1 MTGSAEGRSQVWSAS
16 YAGVEVFQQL
26 CNGTAVMRRRKD
38 SFVNV
43 TQILKCAQYDKP
55 HRTRFL
61 EREIHTGIHEKV
73 QGGYGKYQGTWV
85 PLDRAVGLA
94 RRLGVYEALRCLFE
108 YAPALGEKPPT
119 APRSLESMNKRK
131 QTATPGSSKRRMSRR
146 DENTRPG
153 SLTSILNAADESY
166 PEHTFHVQPSACNA
180 STKSAGSLL
189 TPPPSAVRRV
199 VPVVQ
204 ATPTAVCKRPPAL
217 PTPRTGSNNT
227 GGGSSARWAAS
238 AQPSPVLFSAIA
250 GAGDDMHLP
259 QSAPAESKQLRR
271 LLDFLSMPRWQQEAQ
286 AAIPREL
293 AEFVQSST
301 HFDPDMRVGG
311 GGTVLYLAVQNAHW
325 DMAQLLL
332 QRGADASMGDVY
344 GLTPLM
350 AAVRSTAAWQQRESR
365 VFEWL
370 LRMLAPSL
378 TCRDREGRTAVHWAC
393 ARPLHAARDEWQRA
407 SPYYVAALAQ
417 RLTDA
422 GQREVLGWTDY
433 AGYRAERLARA
444 SGALESAK
452 ILEEEGNDVPLVT
465 AQDIAAA
472 PSRRRSDPAPKPA
485 AQPQQQMAAASRY
498 DVFAERAS
506 ALVRESAEKIRREH
520 EQLQRQIDDDT
531 RYAAGLLLE
540 LRAERDAAQSAAHEY
555 RDVAAQCTEANAK
568 ELQLQRKVE
577 AVVNLQHSA
586 RTSVAMAYA
595 DDSPAP
601 KPQVQDLRA
610 EYIMLRQQA
619 QRYEQES
626 RELASEYAQLASV
639 VRPWARPPVMGPMEQ
654 AGEADYAAG
663 RGQGGGIDKDSGE
676 SAEVL
681 AISAVLEAEERRLG
695 KLERV
700 VSAACG
706 ELSLDRVRTVV
717 GPVLSVLNHGNTL

>member
-131 QTATPGSSKRRMSRR
+131 QTAASGSSKRRMSRR

-166 PEHTFHVQPSACNA
+166 PEHVFRVQSSPASNA
-180 STKSAGSLL
+180 SAKPAGSLL

-199 VPVVQ
+199 APAVQ
-204 ATPTAVCKRPPAL
+204 ATPTTVCKRPPPL
-217 PTPRTGSNNT
+217 PTPRTG
-227 GGGSSARWAAS
+227 GSARWAAS

-250 GAGDDMHLP
+250 RDSEHLP
-259 QSAPAESKQLRR
+259 QSAPAEPKQLRQ
-271 LLDFLSMPRWQQEAQ
+271 LVDFLSTPRWQQEAQ
-286 AAIPREL
+286 AAVPREL

-311 GGTVLYLAVQNAHW
+311 GGTVLCLAVQNGHW
-325 DMAQLLL
+325 EMAQLLL

-350 AAVRSTAAWQQRESR
+350 AAVRSTAAWQQRGTR

-370 LRMLAPSL
+370 LRVLAPSL

-393 ARPLHAARDEWQRA
+393 VRPLHIAREEWMHA
-407 SPYYVAALAQ
+407 SPYYVAALARQ
-417 RLTDA
+417 LADA

-433 AGYRAERLARA
+433 AGYRAERLAHV
-444 SGALESAK
+444 SGAVESSK
-452 ILEEEGNDVPLVT
+452 ILEKHGNDGPLVT

-472 PSRRRSDPAPKPA
+472 PSRRRSDPEPRPA
-485 AQPQQQMAAASRY
+485 AQNQQEQQQQPAPASRY

-540 LRAERDAAQSAAHEY
+540 LRTERDAAQSAAHEY
-555 RDVAAQCTEANAK
+555 RDVAEQCAEATAK
-568 ELQLQRKVE
+568 ERQLQRKVE

-586 RTSVAMAYA
+586 RTSVAMANA
-595 DDSPAP
+595 GSPALKSP
-601 KPQVQDLRA
+601 VQDLRA
-610 EYIMLRQQA
+610 EYNMLRQQA

-626 RELASEYAQLASV
+626 RALASEYAQLASV
-639 VRPWARPPVMGPMEQ
+639 VRPWGRPPMMGPIEQ
-654 AGEADYAAG
+654 AGEGEYAGGPG
-663 RGQGGGIDKDSGE
+663 REVDADSGE
-676 SAEVL
+676 SAEVQ
-681 AISAVLEAEERRLG
+681 AISAVLQAEERRLG

>member
-1 MTGSAEGRSQVWSAS
+1 MTGSTEGRSQVWSAS

-131 QTATPGSSKRRMSRR
+131 QTAASGSSKRRMSRR

-166 PEHTFHVQPSACNA
+166 PEHAFRAQPSPASNA
-180 STKSAGSLL
+180 PAKPAGSLL
-189 TPPPSAVRRV
+189 TPPPSAVRRAA
-199 VPVVQ
+199 PVVQ
-204 ATPTAVCKRPPAL
+204 AATPTTVCKRPPAL
-217 PTPRTGSNNT
+217 PTPRT
-227 GGGSSARWAAS
+227 GSSARWAAS
-238 AQPSPVLFSAIA
+238 AQPSPVLFSAVA
-250 GAGDDMHLP
+250 RDSENLP
-259 QSAPAESKQLRR
+259 QSAPAEPKQLRQ
-271 LLDFLSMPRWQQEAQ
+271 LVDFLSTPRWQQEAH
-286 AAIPREL
+286 AAVPREL
-293 AEFVQSST
+293 AEFVQSSA
-301 HFDPDMRVGG
+301 HFDPDARVGG
-311 GGTVLYLAVQNAHW
+311 GGTVLCLAVQNAHW

-350 AAVRSTAAWQQRESR
+350 AAVRSTAAWHQRESR
-365 VFEWL
+365 AFEWL

-393 ARPLHAARDEWQRA
+393 VRPLHVARDEWLRA
-407 SPYYVAALAQ
+407 SPYYVAALARQ
-417 RLTDA
+417 LTDA

-444 SGALESAK
+444 SGAAESSR
-452 ILEEEGNDVPLVT
+452 ILEEHGNDVPLVT

-472 PSRRRSDPAPKPA
+472 PSRRRSDPEPKPA
-485 AQPQQQMAAASRY
+485 ARPQQQPAPASRY

-506 ALVRESAEKIRREH
+506 ALVRESAEKMRREH

-540 LRAERDAAQSAAHEY
+540 LRTERDAAQSAAHEY
-555 RDVAAQCTEANAK
+555 RDVAAQCAEAAAK
-568 ELQLQRKVE
+568 ERQLQRKVE

-586 RTSVAMAYA
+586 RTSVAMANA
-595 DDSPAP
+595 GSPAP
-601 KPQVQDLRA
+601 KPKPPPPQMQGLRA
-610 EYIMLRQQA
+610 EYNMLRQQA
-619 QRYEQES
+619 QRYEQET
-626 RELASEYAQLASV
+626 RALASEYAQLASV
-639 VRPWARPPVMGPMEQ
+639 VRPWGRPPVMGPIEQ
-654 AGEADYAAG
+654 AGEGGYAAG
-663 RGQGGGIDKDSGE
+663 QGRGLDADSGE
-676 SAEVL
+676 SAEVQ
-681 AISAVLEAEERRLG
+681 AVSAVLQAEERRLG